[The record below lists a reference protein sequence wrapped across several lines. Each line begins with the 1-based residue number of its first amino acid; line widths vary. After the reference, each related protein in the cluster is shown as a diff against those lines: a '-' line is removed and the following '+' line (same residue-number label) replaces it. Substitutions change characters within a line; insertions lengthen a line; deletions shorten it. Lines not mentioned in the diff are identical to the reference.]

1 MGAGASW
8 TMAPIGGVGCSP
20 VVVTWATVDGIIG
33 CGMHRMRHAARRLG
47 GRPRRQHRLVDGVL
61 VPLPWVGR
69 PVLKRRRP
77 RHPQLGLLDVRL
89 LWGRRVAEN
98 LELGW
103 QRAPVGL
110 LLTRVVQRSVRRRS
124 VVMVGPCVP
133 Q

>member
-1 MGAGASW
+1 MPPGGWGDGLGAS
-8 TMAPIGGVGCSP
+8 IGWLMTC
-20 VVVTWATVDGIIG
+20 WYI
-33 CGMHRMRHAARRLG
+33 
-47 GRPRRQHRLVDGVL
+47 
-61 VPLPWVGR
+61 PLPWVGR

-77 RHPQLGLLDVRL
+77 RHPQLELLDVRL

-103 QRAPVGL
+103 QRAPVGV

-124 VVMVGPCVP
+124 VVMVGPGVP